1 MFFEEGKVCFRACLS
16 IIWREMRE
24 IVCFFVENIAK
35 YTL

>member
-1 MFFEEGKVCFRACLS
+1 MFFKEVKVCFRACLR

-24 IVCFFVENIAK
+24 IVCFFVENIVK